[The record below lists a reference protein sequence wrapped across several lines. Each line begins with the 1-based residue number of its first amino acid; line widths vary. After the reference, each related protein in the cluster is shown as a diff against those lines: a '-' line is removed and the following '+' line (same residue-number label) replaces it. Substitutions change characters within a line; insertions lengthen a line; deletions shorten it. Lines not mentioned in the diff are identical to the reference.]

1 MTTLAILTPSYRPDL
16 EGFRR
21 LHQSVRL
28 HTDGGVLHH
37 VIVPDRDAHL
47 FRAIGS
53 DRLVVWTYREVL
65 PPQLVPTGRL
75 AAAMQKIPG
84 WPRSINCA
92 AINRHRPLRPVRGW
106 VLQQI
111 VKMCMVDL
119 VDATIF
125 LNIDSDVV
133 LVRPIT
139 ADHFLDGETVRLYA
153 WEGAIRPGTGHHR
166 WVETAHELLGLPWS
180 AEEHYPDHIAGLVS
194 WDTRL
199 LRRCLDRVEDVTGKP
214 WAAAVAEQLHF
225 SEDILYG
232 SFVRSFGGTQDRSHQ
247 RETTLCHSYWEPEA
261 MTAQDVDG
269 FIAEFT
275 DEHRAVHIQSNT
287 DTDDQVF
294 RAVLERLSEPTVS

>member
-21 LHQSVRL
+21 LHQSVRR
-28 HTDGGVLHH
+28 HTDADVLHH
-37 VIVPDRDAHL
+37 VIVPDRDAEL

-53 DRLVVWTYREVL
+53 DRLVVWTYRQVL
-65 PPQLVPTGRL
+65 PPHLIPTGRV
-75 AAAMQKIPG
+75 AAVMQRIPG
-84 WPRSINCA
+84 WPASINCA
-92 AINRHRPLRPVRGW
+92 AINRYSPWKPVRGW

-139 ADHFLDGETVRLYA
+139 AGHFLEGDTVRLYA
-153 WEGAIRPGTGHHR
+153 WEDAIRPDTGHHR
-166 WVETAHELLGLPWS
+166 WVETAHALLGLPWD
-180 AEEHYPDHIAGLVS
+180 AKDHYPDHIAGLVS

-199 LRRCLDRVEDVTGKP
+199 LRRCLDRVEEVTGKP
-214 WAAAVAEQLHF
+214 WAAAVGEQLHF

-232 SFVRSFGGTQDRSHQ
+232 TFVRSFGEAQDRSHQ

-261 MTAQDVDG
+261 LTAHDVDG
-269 FIAEFT
+269 FVSKFT
-275 DEHRAVHIQSNT
+275 EEHRAVHIQSNT

-294 RAVLERLSEPTVS
+294 HAVIERLSEPTLP